1 MATSLH
7 GAEASFKPGLQHVAH
22 RVYAWMQPNGSWGE
36 SNAGLVV
43 GDGESL
49 VVDTLWDLPLTRRM
63 LGSMRHF
70 TVSAP
75 ISVLVNTH
83 SDGDHWFGNE
93 LVDAREIVTSERSL
107 AIQREEDPRSMRA
120 FEALGKGMAAAGRLP
135 VPGRDDM
142 RTVSD
147 YFAAVARP
155 FDWSGIT
162 PTPAT
167 RSFSGEEELEVG
179 GVSVHLIE
187 VGPAHTPGDLFV
199 FVPGVRTLF
208 AADIMFLGVTPVMW
222 AGPVENWIAALDRI
236 LEMDVDVVVPGHG
249 PVTDKDGVR
258 AVRGYWELVDP
269 LIRRAHGRGLAVD
282 RAAEEVL
289 LSQGFRDSEYANWIH
304 PERVVVN
311 VDTIYREL
319 EGRGTQ
325 RGPRETVGLFRQVAL
340 LERAT
345 RGDTPR

>member
-7 GAEASFKPGLQHVAH
+7 GAEARFEPGLQQVAH
-22 RVYAWMQPNGSWGE
+22 RVHAWMQPNGSWGE

-49 VVDTLWDLPLTRRM
+49 LIDTLWDLNLTRRM
-63 LGSMRHF
+63 LGAMQHH
-70 TVSAP
+70 TVDAP
-75 ISVLVNTH
+75 VAVLVNTH

-93 LVDAREIVTSERSL
+93 LVGAREIVTSERSL
-107 AIQREEDPRSMRA
+107 AIQRDEDPRSMRA
-120 FEALGKGMAAAGRLP
+120 FQAMGKGMGAAGKLP
-135 VPGRDDM
+135 IPGRDGM
-142 RTVSD
+142 RTVSA
-147 YFAAVARP
+147 YFADMAAP

-167 RSFSGEEELEVG
+167 RSFSGEERLEVG
-179 GVSVHLIE
+179 GVAVHLIE

-199 FVPGVRTLF
+199 LVPGVRTLF
-208 AADIMFLGVTPVMW
+208 SGDILFLGVTPVMW
-222 AGPVENWIAALDRI
+222 AGPVGNWVAALDRI

-258 AVRGYWELVDP
+258 SVRGYWELVEP

-289 LSQGFRDSEYANWIH
+289 RDQGFRDSDYANWLH
-304 PERVVVN
+304 PERIVIN
-311 VDTIYREL
+311 VDTIYREI
-319 EGRGTQ
+319 EGRLDQ
-325 RGPRETVGLFRQVAL
+325 KRGPRDVVALFRQVAML
-340 LERAT
+340 SRE
-345 RGDTPR
+345 